1 MRRIRKTHLPWYE
14 RLAIVLRVSMDE
26 LDEGKHSRGRTL
38 RKYAASIRRR
48 RRKDQRKARRAHR
61 YG

>member
-14 RLAIVLRVSMDE
+14 RLATVLRVSM
-26 LDEGKHSRGRTL
+26 DEGKHSRGRTL
-38 RKYAASIRRR
+38 KKYAASIRRR